1 MRMRLPD
8 LNALR
13 EDAAAQAFLRCC
25 GSSRWARAM
34 AAARPFASLESLHR
48 AADTQW
54 SMLQPPD
61 VLEAFAA
68 HPKIGETAADA
79 AAGTERWSADEQS
92 GARSATDELRQ
103 RLAAANR
110 AYESRFGYIFIIC
123 ASGKT
128 AEEMLAS
135 LESRLWHT
143 PEEELAIA
151 AAEQRQI
158 TRLRLG
164 KLLDAP
170 HTT

>member
-1 MRMRLPD
+1 MRLSD
-8 LNALR
+8 LNALG
-13 EDAAAQAFLRCC
+13 EDAAAQEFLRCC

-34 AAARPFASLESLHR
+34 TAARPFASLESLQR

-54 SMLQPPD
+54 SMLQAPD
-61 VLEAFAA
+61 FLEAFAA
-68 HPKIGETAADA
+68 HPKIGATAAG
-79 AAGTERWSADEQS
+79 AAGTEHWSADEQS
-92 GARSATDELRQ
+92 GARSAADELRQ
-103 RLAAANR
+103 RLAAGNR

-135 LESRLWHT
+135 LETRLRHT
-143 PEEELAIA
+143 PEEELAAA

-164 KLLDAP
+164 KLLDALHSP
-170 HTT
+170 